1 MNNQQSMNSATT
13 AGWVSI
19 GGNLLLAV
27 GKFIIGIQSG
37 SVAIVADAWHTI
49 SDSISSIIML
59 FGIHAANKPADK
71 EHPFGHGRAQ
81 LIASLIIGTL
91 LVVIAGEFMLKGA
104 SQLYHGE
111 TAKYGTAAIV
121 IMVISIIIK
130 EVMAQ
135 YAFMVARKTGMTI
148 VKADAWH
155 HRSDALSSAIILL
168 GIFFSSYFWWID
180 GALGLVI
187 AIIILHAAIDII
199 KQAADPLLGQPPEKE
214 LELQINKICNQCCGM
229 DIATHH
235 LHIHR
240 YGAHSELTFHIRL
253 DGELPL
259 KTTHDYTKKI
269 EAAIKQELNIN
280 ATIHV
285 EPLINNKDQ

>member
-1 MNNQQSMNSATT
+1 MNNQKSMSSAATV
-13 AGWVSI
+13 GWVSI
-19 GGNLLLAV
+19 AGNLLLAI
-27 GKFIIGIQSG
+27 GKFVIGIQSG

-59 FGIHAANKPADK
+59 FGIHAANKPADD

-104 SQLYHGE
+104 SQLYHGK

-130 EVMAQ
+130 EAMAQ
-135 YAFMVARKTGMTI
+135 YAFMVARQTGMTI

-155 HRSDALSSAIILL
+155 HRSDALSSAIILF
-168 GIFFSSYFWWID
+168 GIFFSNYFWWID
-180 GALGLVI
+180 GVLAILI
-187 AIIILHAAIDII
+187 AIIILHAALDII
-199 KQAADPLLGQPPEKE
+199 KQVTDQLLGQPPKKA
-214 LELQINKICNQCCGM
+214 LEQQINKICNQCCGM
-229 DIATHH
+229 NIETHH
-235 LHIHR
+235 LHIHS

-253 DGELPL
+253 NGDLPL
-259 KTTHDYTKKI
+259 KITHNYTKK
-269 EAAIKQELNIN
+269 
-280 ATIHV
+280 
-285 EPLINNKDQ
+285 

>member
-1 MNNQQSMNSATT
+1 MNKQQSMSSATT

-19 GGNLLLAV
+19 GGNILLAI
-27 GKFIIGIQSG
+27 GKFIIGMQSG

-59 FGIHAANKPADK
+59 FGIRATAKPADEK
-71 EHPFGHGRAQ
+71 HPFGHGRAQ

-91 LVVIAGEFMLKGA
+91 LTVIAGEFMLKGA

-121 IMVISIIIK
+121 IMVTSIIIK
-130 EVMAQ
+130 ELMAQ

-155 HRSDALSSAIILL
+155 HRSDALSSAVILF

-180 GALGLVI
+180 GALGIVI
-187 AIIILHAAIDII
+187 AIIILYAAIDII
-199 KQAADPLLGQPPEKE
+199 KQAADPLLGQPPEKN
-214 LELQINKICNQCCGM
+214 LEQRINEICNKCCGM
-229 DIATHH
+229 DIETHH
-235 LHIHR
+235 LHIHS
-240 YGAHSELTFHIRL
+240 YGTHAELTFHIRL
-253 DGELPL
+253 NGDLPL
-259 KTTHDYTKKI
+259 KTTHSYTKKI
-269 EAAIKQELNIN
+269 ETAIYDELCIN

-285 EPLINNKDQ
+285 EPFITEKN

>member
-1 MNNQQSMNSATT
+1 MNNQKSMSSAATV
-13 AGWVSI
+13 GWVSI
-19 GGNLLLAV
+19 AGNLLLAI

-59 FGIHAANKPADK
+59 FGIHAANKPADE

-130 EVMAQ
+130 EAMAQ
-135 YAFMVARKTGMTI
+135 YAFMVARQTGMTI

-155 HRSDALSSAIILL
+155 HRSDALSSAIILF

-180 GALGLVI
+180 GVLALLI
-187 AIIILHAAIDII
+187 AIIILHAALDII
-199 KQAADPLLGQPPEKE
+199 KQATDQLLGQPPKKE
-214 LELQINKICNQCCGM
+214 LEQQINKICNQCCGM
-229 DIATHH
+229 NIETHH
-235 LHIHR
+235 LHIHS

-253 DGELPL
+253 NGDLPL
-259 KTTHDYTKKI
+259 KITHNYTKKI
-269 EAAIKQELNIN
+269 EAAIRRELGIN

-285 EPLINNKDQ
+285 EPPVTNEI